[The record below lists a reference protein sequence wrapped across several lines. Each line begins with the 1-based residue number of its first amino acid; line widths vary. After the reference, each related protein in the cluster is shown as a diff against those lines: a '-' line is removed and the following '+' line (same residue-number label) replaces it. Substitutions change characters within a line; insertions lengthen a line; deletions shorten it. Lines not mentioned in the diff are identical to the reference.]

1 MGILN
6 PQPFSVSDLTG
17 PESAVSETPGA
28 ESPPVVPARLR
39 VSAIVLTYNEAKR
52 LGPCLESLL
61 WADEI
66 IVVDGLSTDD
76 TVKVAQC
83 YTSLVY
89 RSDLLGPDKPGGFS
103 DQRNF
108 AMAQATG
115 DWILFIDADERVTPE
130 LAGEIRAVVN
140 RSQGDSPAAYR
151 MRRREHLFGVPTRY
165 THGPSWQTRLVRRDA
180 GRWNAR
186 AVHETLRVD
195 GQIADLDGFLH
206 HFSKDSIAHY
216 VETMNRYTSLEAAEA
231 FKRNQLPSRWP
242 VPVILR
248 SFFHRYVYL
257 ESYREGVFGLLMSLM
272 FAFYSYLTW
281 AKHWELAKNAGIIPG
296 QTRPRSFTR
305 FACGAARSA
314 WRSVGALKR
323 RISTRGECRK

>member
-1 MGILN
+1 MSHL
-6 PQPFSVSDLTG
+6 PV
-17 PESAVSETPGA
+17 PELPAADTPDAGSSATLH
-28 ESPPVVPARLR
+28 ARPR
-39 VSAIVLTYNEAKR
+39 ISAIVLTYNEAKR
-52 LGPCLESLL
+52 LAPCLQSLL

-76 TVKVAQC
+76 TVEVARC
-83 YTSLVY
+83 YTPHVY
-89 RSDLLGPDKPGGFS
+89 RSDLLGPNKPGGFS

-108 AMAQATG
+108 AMAQASG

-130 LAGEIRAVVN
+130 LALEMRSVVD
-140 RSQGDSPAAYR
+140 RSRPCDPVAFR
-151 MRRREHLFGVPTRY
+151 MRRREYLFGVPTHY

-186 AVHETLRVD
+186 AVHESLQVE
-195 GQIADLDGFLH
+195 GHVADLNGIVR

-231 FKRNQLPSRWP
+231 FKKNACPSRWP

-248 SFFHRYVYL
+248 SFLHRYVYL

-272 FAFYSYLTW
+272 FTFYTYLTW
-281 AKHWELAKNAGIIPG
+281 AKHWELAKNAGLIPG
-296 QTRPRSFTR
+296 QTRPRRSTR
-305 FACGAARSA
+305 FVAGAMRRV
-314 WRSVGALKR
+314 WCTFGLFKR
-323 RISTRGECRK
+323 RLSAGPERG